1 MTNRLL
7 ELLGLGEKVQ
17 GIQGQIGAIK
27 AAYNAALPSRFRRKR
42 NRLGGTADAHY
53 SNESEYWNIR
63 EYVRDMDRNDAVIG
77 QLVDRAVDNIIGRG
91 FNPIPQTGDKFLD
104 GEIKARWEEWSTD
117 PYQCDTTERSTF
129 RGMERLVLRH
139 VFVDGD
145 VFALPTD
152 EGSVQL
158 LEGDWITSPSNQR
171 DGVIHG
177 VQIDDIGRPESYWIV
192 RPRQQER
199 EVTQHRIYYSAKDYD
214 RRPARGPDGAPR
226 VLHVYN
232 PKRITQTRGMTA
244 FAPVFDIAGMLEDS
258 SFAKLVQQQIS
269 SCVAMFIE
277 RSSDFQFG
285 SRSTETLDDST
296 TGTIE
301 GIEPGLIIRGKPGE
315 KMTAFAPNVTPSEWF
330 EHVKLLLRMIGA
342 NLGMPLTLV
351 LLDTTNTTFHGY
363 RGELNQAQIGFRCVQ
378 DFMEERFHRP
388 LYRWKVREWFGEDLI
403 SRGSARGVALLR
415 HRWARPG
422 WPYIDPVTD
431 IKADAMAL
439 ENLLVSPRDLHSQRG
454 GDWEDTV
461 RETVEDRA
469 LSMRLAIESAQAIEA
484 ETGEPI
490 DWRDLLNLKTPSGVN
505 VSKTPD
511 QPSANPGAGGAE

>member
-1 MTNRLL
+1 MKNRLL
-7 ELLGLGEKVQ
+7 DLLNIGPTVEA
-17 GIQGQIGAIK
+17 ITGQMSAIK
-27 AAYNAALPSRFRRKR
+27 AAYNAALPSRFRRQR

-53 SNESEYWNIR
+53 SNETEYWNVR
-63 EYVRDMDRNDAVIG
+63 EYVRDMDRNDAIIG
-77 QLVDRAVDNIIGRG
+77 QLVDRAVDNIVGRG

-104 GEIKARWEEWSTD
+104 GEIKARWEEWATD
-117 PYQCDTTERSTF
+117 PYMCDVTERCTF
-129 RGMERLVLRH
+129 RGMERLALRH

-152 EGSVQL
+152 DGALQL
-158 LEGDWITSPSNQR
+158 LEGDWVTSPSNDR

-177 VQIDDIGRPESYWIV
+177 VQIDAIGRPTNYWIV
-192 RPRQQER
+192 RPRPKER
-199 EVTQHRIYYSAKDYD
+199 EVTQHRIFYSADAYD
-214 RRPARGPDGAPR
+214 IRPARSADGSPR

-244 FAPVFDIAGMLEDS
+244 FAPVFDIAGMFEDAN
-258 SFAKLVQQQIS
+258 FAKLVQQQIS

-277 RSSDFQFG
+277 RTSDFQLG

-301 GIEPGLIIRGKPGE
+301 GIEPGIIIRGKPGE

-330 EHVKLLLRMIGA
+330 DHVKLMLRMIGA

-363 RGELNQAQIGFRCVQ
+363 RGELNQAQIGFRCAQ
-378 DFMEERFHRP
+378 DFLEERFHRP
-388 LYRWKVREWFGEDLI
+388 IYRWKVREWFGEKFVQGTA
-403 SRGSARGVALLR
+403 SRGINLIR

-469 LSMRLAIESAQAIEA
+469 LSMRLAIEQAQAIEA
-484 ETGEPI
+484 ETGEAI

-511 QPSANPGAGGAE
+511 QPSSQSAGGAE